1 MIERRFSR
9 GWRAAAGVV
18 VMEGGFER
26 GVLSFRVGD
35 EGTTYARCLNGRVTG
50 E

>member
-1 MIERRFSR
+1 MV
-9 GWRAAAGVV
+9 G
-18 VMEGGFER
+18 MEGGFER

>member
-9 GWRAAAGVV
+9 GWRAEGA

-26 GVLSFRVGD
+26 GVLSFRDGD

>member
-9 GWRAAAGVV
+9 GWRAGAA

-35 EGTTYARCLNGRVTG
+35 EGTTYARCLNGRVT
-50 E
+50 EE

>member
-1 MIERRFSR
+1 M
-9 GWRAAAGVV
+9 VV